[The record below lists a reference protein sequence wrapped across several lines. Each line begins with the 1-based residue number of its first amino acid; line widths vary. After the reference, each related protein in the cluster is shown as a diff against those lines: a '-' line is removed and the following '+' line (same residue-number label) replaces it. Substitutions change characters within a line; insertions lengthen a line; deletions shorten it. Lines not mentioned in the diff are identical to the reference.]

1 MEIYRLKW
9 SSSDQKIKKKKRKQ
23 THKQTKS
30 PTPHYC
36 DIFEPQRKNPKM
48 LQSGERVTHEGKERN
63 QKQAG
68 LNRNTGNQ
76 NRSVPSQ

>member
-9 SSSDQKIKKKKRKQ
+9 SSSDQKIKKKKKNQ

-30 PTPHYC
+30 PTRHHC
-36 DIFEPQRKNPKM
+36 DIFEPQGKNPKM

-76 NRSVPSQ
+76 NRSLPSQ